1 MKTTWRVEITNEM
14 NEHQDSFDEMEA
26 WAADTPSLP
35 ECLDKP
41 FNHTTYPVA
50 EGPRSPSG
58 HSPGYTS
65 PQAVTDRN
73 GARQSPGT
81 RTPHRPATSAHRN
94 S

>member
-50 EGPRSPSG
+50 EGPPFTIWTKSRVYFPASHDGQEWCASVARHPDAAPTR
-58 HSPGYTS
+58 HI
-65 PQAVTDRN
+65 
-73 GARQSPGT
+73 GAQE
-81 RTPHRPATSAHRN
+81 
-94 S
+94 